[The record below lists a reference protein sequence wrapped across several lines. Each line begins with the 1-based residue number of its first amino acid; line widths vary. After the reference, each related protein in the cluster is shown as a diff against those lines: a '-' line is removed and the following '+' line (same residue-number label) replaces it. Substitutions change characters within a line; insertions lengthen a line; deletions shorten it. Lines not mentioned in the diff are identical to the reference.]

1 MFFKKTVFF
10 KKSQPV
16 LFLKY
21 PCEIESFVYK
31 QVYYEASLS
40 RRLRSSCAYYTNY
53 ILPFINTLQRVL
65 RNLHRRSAEQ
75 VNLTIS
81 YDHITS

>member
-40 RRLRSSCAYYTNY
+40 EGFVLPVLITQITYFLLIYMTTCTSQSS
-53 ILPFINTLQRVL
+53 QEV
-65 RNLHRRSAEQ
+65 S
-75 VNLTIS
+75 
-81 YDHITS
+81 

>member
-31 QVYYEASLS
+31 QVYYEVSLS

-53 ILPFINTLQRVL
+53 ILPFNIHYNVYFAIFTGGQLSRL
-65 RNLHRRSAEQ
+65 
-75 VNLTIS
+75 I
-81 YDHITS
+81 

>member
-53 ILPFINTLQRVL
+53 ILPFNIHDNVYFAIFTGGQLSRL
-65 RNLHRRSAEQ
+65 
-75 VNLTIS
+75 I
-81 YDHITS
+81 